1 MGDAAMLQ
9 PAIASMRR
17 FAAMRRVDWRG
28 QDAADVVSRITISAV
43 GTRVR
48 SLLTVAAIAALL
60 PCGQAPFSAGGFGG
74 GGFGVEASGS
84 GVAAAADLPAGR
96 PPASQ
101 PADRPADGGPPDDG
115 LRREAFTFFE
125 RHVRPVLTTRCGS
138 CHGADKQQGGLRLD
152 SLVGLLR
159 GGDSGPAIEPGKPA
173 ASNLVAAIR
182 HESWEMPPDGRLADA
197 EIAAITRWIAEG
209 AAWPGE
215 KPAAT
220 LLAEGLP
227 ESDGAERSGPRP
239 RSWKDGV
246 TDADRGH
253 WAYQPVRRPA
263 LPAEPRTL
271 AAPRHPVDLFIDA
284 RLAASGIDPVAEA
297 DRRTLVRRL
306 SFDLLGLPPS
316 PAEIEAF
323 VADPSPGAYERLV
336 ERMLADPRYGE
347 RFARHWL
354 DVARYAESDGYR
366 QDAFRPTA
374 WRYRDY
380 CVRAFNAD
388 MPYDRFVREQLA
400 GDELA
405 PHDPDAVAATGFL
418 RQTPYEY
425 NQADIERSWTDVLN
439 EVTDVTGD
447 VFLAMGM
454 GCARCHDHKFD
465 PIRQRDYYQLQ
476 SFFAA
481 LGWRDDVPLVPA
493 SGGPRP
499 TAAQA
504 AYAAR
509 VAELRRVLD
518 GIERSATTER
528 AWSGRQGV
536 ARFPPEIKAL
546 VFKPAADRT
555 PREQQLVE
563 FASRQIAFA
572 PAALP
577 AEDRV
582 WYDAVARELAAF
594 EEAHRGDRPEPAP
607 TTLTVADVGPTA
619 SPTLIVGSADTA
631 PAEPRLPTVLGGA
644 MPAVEPAAGGRS
656 TGRRAALARWI
667 AAADNPL
674 TARVMVN
681 RLWQWHF
688 GRGLAPNTSDF
699 GRLGGP
705 PTHPEL
711 LDWLAAE
718 FVESGWSVKHVN
730 RLIVTSAAWRRGV
743 HAPAGGAATDS
754 AAAAD
759 PHNALYWRFDCRR
772 LDAEQVRDAAL
783 LAAGDL
789 DAAAGGPSVPPTKPR
804 RGIYTTVLR
813 NTRDAL
819 CDAFDSPDGYSSCAQ
834 RNTTTTPMQS
844 LFLVNGDWMLARA
857 RSLALLLDR
866 SGAADDRDLAAA
878 AIRRITGREP
888 DSARLDL
895 AVRFL
900 AEQRSRLDDGSSTLS
915 MALTQRMPHREGR
928 AAVIDPSMTA
938 AVMTVPGSA
947 KGSGAGAAGAAASGL
962 PAAGAP
968 PAGAPGGAAPFPD
981 GDFTIEAHVILQ
993 SVFPDATVRTIASQ
1007 WTGDDRQ
1014 PGWSFGVTSE
1024 QSRFRPRN
1032 LIVQLAGAGKEAACV
1047 VPSGIHLELQRPY
1060 YVAASVSTADPA
1072 DRSVTFYVKDL
1083 SDNDAPLVVKK
1094 VPHECGGPRTAACAF
1109 AIGGRDTGAAD
1120 AAAGRR
1126 GVWDG
1131 LIDDVR
1137 LSAAALDRADLL
1149 WERGAAAGKVVGHWT
1164 FEETPGFAADTSGRG
1179 WSLARGG
1186 LAVPPVRDLR
1196 RYEALVDLCHVL
1208 FNSSEFLYVE

>member
-1 MGDAAMLQ
+1 MPTLA
-9 PAIASMRR
+9 PHRR
-17 FAAMRRVDWRG
+17 RSSGIR
-28 QDAADVVSRITISAV
+28 AV
-43 GTRVR
+43 
-48 SLLTVAAIAALL
+48 L
-60 PCGQAPFSAGGFGG
+60 
-74 GGFGVEASGS
+74 
-84 GVAAAADLPAGR
+84 AAAAAGVLLAGPPDRAPAAPLDPR
-96 PPASQ
+96 PEKQPEKQSENPSQTRSAGQPPDAPARDDPASQ
-101 PADRPADGGPPDDG
+101 
-115 LRREAFTFFE
+115 EAFAFFE
-125 RHVRPVLTTRCGS
+125 RNVRPVLATRCGS
-138 CHGADKQQGGLRLD
+138 CHGAEKQQGGLRLD
-152 SLVGLLR
+152 SLVAVLR

-182 HESWEMPPDGRLADA
+182 HESWEMPPDGRLAD
-197 EIAAITRWIAEG
+197 EQIAAITRWIAEG
-209 AAWPGE
+209 AAWPGA

-227 ESDGAERSGPRP
+227 EIDRVEQSGPRP

-246 TDADRGH
+246 TAADRGH

-263 LPAEPRTL
+263 FPPEREPA
-271 AAPRHPVDLFIDA
+271 AAPRHPVDRFIDV
-284 RLAASGIDPVAEA
+284 RLAAAGIAAVPEA

-323 VADPSPGAYERLV
+323 VADPSPDAYERLV

-380 CVRAFNAD
+380 CIRAFNAD

-400 GDELA
+400 GDEIA
-405 PHDPDAVAATGFL
+405 PADPDAVTATGFL

-425 NQADIERSWTDVLN
+425 NQADIERSWSDVLN

-447 VFLAMGM
+447 VFLALGV

-465 PIRQRDYYQLQ
+465 PIRQRDYFQLQ

-481 LGWRDDVPLVPA
+481 IAWRDDVPLVPA
-493 SGGPRP
+493 AGGAPP

-509 VAELRRVLD
+509 VADFRRVLAD
-518 GIERSATTER
+518 IERSATTER
-528 AWSGRQGV
+528 AWSGKQGV

-563 FASRQIAFA
+563 LASRQIAFT
-572 PAALP
+572 PAGLP

-582 WYDAVARELAAF
+582 WYEAVARDLAAF
-594 EEAHRGDRPEPAP
+594 EEAHRADRPAAAA
-607 TTLTVADVGPTA
+607 TTLTVADVGPAA
-619 SPTLIVGSADTA
+619 SPTPVVGAADTT
-631 PAEPRLPTVLGGA
+631 PAEPRTPTVLGGRA
-644 MPAVEPAAGGRS
+644 LPAEPPALGRS
-656 TGRRAALARWI
+656 TGRRAALAHWI

-718 FVESGWSVKHVN
+718 FVDSGWSVKHVN

-743 HAPAGGAATDS
+743 HGDGNVAAV
-754 AAAAD
+754 AAD
-759 PHNALYWRFDCRR
+759 PHNTLLWRFDCRR

-789 DAAAGGPSVPPTKPR
+789 DPAAGGPSVPPTKPR

-819 CDAFDSPDGYSSCAQ
+819 CDAFDAPDAYSSCAQ

-866 SGAADDRDLAAA
+866 SGANDDRDLAAE

-888 DSARLDL
+888 DSTRLDL

-900 AEQRSRLDDGSSTLS
+900 AEQRARLDDGSSTLS
-915 MALTQRMPHREGR
+915 LALTQRMPHREGR
-928 AAVIDPSMTA
+928 AAVIDPSMAA
-938 AVMTVPGSA
+938 AVMTVPGSSQA
-947 KGSGAGAAGAAASGL
+947 AAG
-962 PAAGAP
+962 GAT
-968 PAGAPGGAAPFPD
+968 GGGATARTAGDDAATAATPFPA

-1032 LIVQLAGAGKEAACV
+1032 LIVQLAGTGKEAACV
-1047 VPSGIHLELQRPY
+1047 VPSDIHLELQRPY
-1060 YVAASVSTADPA
+1060 YVAASVSTTNPA

-1094 VPHECGGPRTAACAF
+1094 VPHECGGPRPSSCAF
-1109 AIGGRDTGAAD
+1109 AIGGRDTAAAAD

-1137 LSAAALDRADLL
+1137 LTAAALERADLL

-1164 FEETPGFAADTSGRG
+1164 FEETPGFAADASGRG

-1186 LAVPPVRDLR
+1186 LAVPAVRDLR